1 MDQTQNYGEININL
15 NLNPILN
22 QGNTMINYNI
32 NNPMNQNAIYNMNMY
47 QNQNNIN
54 PMNNNLNIN
63 MMYQNLNMMNQMMQ
77 MNQMQMMNQMMQMN
91 QMNQLRDE
99 INKKEFEDI
108 YPYINEKKINITFIS
123 EDNKK
128 FENIKIPFSLK
139 KNEIYATA
147 NEFKDINNR
156 NIYSDIKLFHNNKLL
171 ENDDSTIECILDGD
185 LIKIIPDVDYN
196 NSEYKSLLEKHKN
209 SPIINIIF
217 IGNSGFKLIR
227 PFPNNITIKKMFEI
241 FFKSIKIKENK
252 IKEFVFIYSGEYI
265 NIYDNEL
272 LKNKFHNSNANI
284 EFYLKNNVVNYPCGP
299 GKVLSITI
307 ENDKNLILNIE
318 EGTLEQIKNFCYKLK
333 GRLNDYGY
341 QLLDNPII
349 FPEEIELKDNDIRT
363 FSSIGIRNN
372 FTCKVKILKK

>member
-1 MDQTQNYGEININL
+1 MDQTQNYGENNIYLNINPL
-15 NLNPILN
+15 LN

-63 MMYQNLNMMNQMMQ
+63 MMYQNLNMMMQMQ
-77 MNQMQMMNQMMQMN
+77 MNQMQMQMMNQMMQMN
-91 QMNQLRDE
+91 QMNQLLL
-99 INKKEFEDI
+99 NKIEFKDI

-147 NEFKDINNR
+147 NKFKSINNS
-156 NIYSDIKLFHNNKLL
+156 NLYSDIKLFHNNKLL

-209 SPIINIIF
+209 SPKINFIF
-217 IGNSGFKLIR
+217 CGNSGFNLVR
-227 PFPNNITIKKMFEI
+227 VFPNNITIKKMFEI

-284 EFYLKNNVVNYPCGP
+284 EFYLKNNVAIYPCGP

-318 EGTLEQIKNFCYKLK
+318 EGTLEQIKNFFKKLK
-333 GRLNDYGY
+333 GRLNGYGY

>member
-1 MDQTQNYGEININL
+1 MDQTQNYGENNINL

-22 QGNTMINYNI
+22 QGNTMINNNI

-63 MMYQNLNMMNQMMQ
+63 MMYQNLNMMM
-77 MNQMQMMNQMMQMN
+77 QMQMMNQMMQMN

-99 INKKEFEDI
+99 KNKKEFEDI

-128 FENIKIPFSLK
+128 FENIKIPFSLR

-147 NEFKDINNR
+147 NKFKSINNS
-156 NIYSDIKLFHNNKLL
+156 NLYSDIKLFHNNKLL

-185 LIKIIPDVDYN
+185 LIKIIPDVEHNY
-196 NSEYKSLLEKHKN
+196 SEYYSLLEKHKN
-209 SPIINIIF
+209 SPKINFIF
-217 IGNSGFKLIR
+217 CGNSGFKLIR

-272 LKNKFHNSNANI
+272 LKNKFHNSNEKI
-284 EFYLKNNVVNYPCGP
+284 EFYLKKNIIIYPCGP

-349 FPEEIELKDNDIRT
+349 IPEEIELKDNDIRT
-363 FSSIGIRNN
+363 FSSIGIRHN

>member
-54 PMNNNLNIN
+54 PMNNNLDIN

-91 QMNQLRDE
+91 QMNQLLL
-99 INKKEFEDI
+99 NKKEFKDI

-128 FENIKIPFSLK
+128 FENIKIPFSLR

-147 NEFKDINNR
+147 NKFKSINNS
-156 NIYSDIKLFHNNKLL
+156 NLYSDIKLFHNNKLL

-196 NSEYKSLLEKHKN
+196 YSEYKSLLEENKN
-209 SPIINIIF
+209 SPIINFIF
-217 IGNSGFKLIR
+217 IGDSRFNLVRK
-227 PFPNNITIKKMFEI
+227 FPNNITIKKMFEI

-284 EFYLKNNVVNYPCGP
+284 EFYLKKNIIIYPCGP